1 MKFNLSDT
9 IAAISTP
16 AGEGGIAVIR
26 ISGNDSFKIAGNIF
40 SKTKNGSDGTEISKF
55 DSHTVHFGYISDNNE
70 IIDEVLLTVFRDPN
84 SYTGEDVI
92 EISSHGGN
100 FIAQKILSLII
111 KKGARHAGPGEFT
124 KRAFLNGKM
133 DLSQAEAV
141 ADLISSKT
149 NASHASSIKQLEGS
163 LSSLVNGVKD
173 EIINVTSLLELELDF
188 AEEDLEFVKKD
199 EVKIKAEK
207 IISRLEKIISSY
219 IKGKVIREGVRLV
232 IAGRPNSGKS
242 SLFNYLLKTNRAIVS
257 DIAGTTRDFIE
268 EKLIIEGVLF
278 NLIDTA
284 GIRSSE
290 DLIESEG
297 IKRSYSKMEEAD
309 LILYLTDS
317 SEKDEELKEDTE
329 TFKKAFDQKKSLMV
343 YTKSDL
349 NDLKNRK
356 EGIHIS
362 LLKDET
368 IEALKKKMLKK
379 ISLENLTSGKSGEII
394 ITNLRHRICLE
405 NVVDSLKSTLATLDA
420 GMTGEFLSVDL
431 RKALAHLGEIT
442 GEVTNDDILNNIF
455 RNFCIGK

>member
-1 MKFNLSDT
+1 
-9 IAAISTP
+9 
-16 AGEGGIAVIR
+16 
-26 ISGNDSFKIAGNIF
+26 
-40 SKTKNGSDGTEISKF
+40 
-55 DSHTVHFGYISDNNE
+55 
-70 IIDEVLLTVFRDPN
+70 
-84 SYTGEDVI
+84 
-92 EISSHGGN
+92 
-100 FIAQKILSLII
+100 
-111 KKGARHAGPGEFT
+111 
-124 KRAFLNGKM
+124 
-133 DLSQAEAV
+133 
-141 ADLISSKT
+141 
-149 NASHASSIKQLEGS
+149 
-163 LSSLVNGVKD
+163 
-173 EIINVTSLLELELDF
+173 
-188 AEEDLEFVKKD
+188 
-199 EVKIKAEK
+199 
-207 IISRLEKIISSY
+207 
-219 IKGKVIREGVRLV
+219 
-232 IAGRPNSGKS
+232 
-242 SLFNYLLKTNRAIVS
+242 
-257 DIAGTTRDFIE
+257 
-268 EKLIIEGVLF
+268 
-278 NLIDTA
+278 
-284 GIRSSE
+284 
-290 DLIESEG
+290 
-297 IKRSYSKMEEAD
+297 MEEAD